1 MALGTLTVQVNALTS
16 NAYANF
22 GNVVIQA
29 YYFCNSKLGS
39 TIGLTSGTVGTDAVT
54 SNDNEGIAV
63 SMLAAALLNNSRLYT
78 KVDGVPRSIDE
89 LYTAEIADMLL
100 TPDEADETQMN
111 KGVSWDDSL
120 PTEGWEV

>member
-16 NAYANF
+16 NAYASF